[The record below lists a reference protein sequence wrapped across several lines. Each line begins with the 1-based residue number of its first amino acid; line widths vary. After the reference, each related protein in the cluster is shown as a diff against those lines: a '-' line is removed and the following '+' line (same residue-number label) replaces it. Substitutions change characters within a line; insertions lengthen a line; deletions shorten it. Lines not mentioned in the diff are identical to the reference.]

1 MAGLYYPGCEVQDWM
16 DYEADMYEMQM
27 EEEAPSEEEIEEMYY
42 LYRLALEKEDS
53 FERVGLEVR
62 AV

>member
-1 MAGLYYPGCEVQDWM
+1 MPELYFPGCEVQDWL

-27 EEEAPSEEEIEEMYY
+27 DEETPSEEEIEEMYY
-42 LYRLALEKEDS
+42 LYRLALEKEDD

>member
-1 MAGLYYPGCEVQDWM
+1 MTSLYYPGCEVQDWM

-27 EEEAPSEEEIEEMYY
+27 EEEAPSEEEIEDMYY
-42 LYRLALEKEDS
+42 WYRLSLEKEDDI
-53 FERVGLEVR
+53 ERMGLEVR